1 MINRNSRNSVV
12 DEKQAAEYLGLS
24 VSLLRKW
31 RVNREGGPVY
41 IKIGR
46 AVRYSTEDLDGFLQA
61 RRVQPESR
69 QEVIQ

>member
-1 MINRNSRNSVV
+1 MTNGKRVM
-12 DEKQAAEYLGLS
+12 DEKRAADHLGVS

-31 RVNREGGPVY
+31 RVKRDGGPVY

-69 QEVIQ
+69 QEAIQ

>member
-31 RVNREGGPVY
+31 RVKRDGGPVY